1 MSRNSKMARK
11 TREAREW
18 SARRKGGGKG
28 PVKTQPKHGKVN
40 RRPYGQSRN
49 SPTKKEEVLSLNIVA
64 NSVPDGSSLMS
75 LCFIFH

>member
-1 MSRNSKMARK
+1 MARK

-49 SPTKKEEVLSLNIVA
+49 SPTKKEESMIMANWHPLAILVALRSDDTIVLK
-64 NSVPDGSSLMS
+64 GY
-75 LCFIFH
+75 